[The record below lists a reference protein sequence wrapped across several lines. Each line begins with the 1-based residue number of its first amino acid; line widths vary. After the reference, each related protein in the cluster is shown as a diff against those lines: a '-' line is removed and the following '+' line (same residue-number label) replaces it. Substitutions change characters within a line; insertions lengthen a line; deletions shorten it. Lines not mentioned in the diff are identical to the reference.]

1 VANEVTAIDQGSDEI
16 IDALARRIMAYPWSE
31 LDRVWEATN
40 KICDRYE
47 LEKARYSAAVYPSV
61 SARNDSCQGM
71 PPSGIA
77 MAQHDR
83 SAFRRRIGFDDR
95 SIRD

>member
-1 VANEVTAIDQGSDEI
+1 MANEVTPIDQRLDEI

-47 LEKARYSAAVYPSV
+47 LEKAS
-61 SARNDSCQGM
+61 
-71 PPSGIA
+71 
-77 MAQHDR
+77 
-83 SAFRRRIGFDDR
+83 
-95 SIRD
+95 